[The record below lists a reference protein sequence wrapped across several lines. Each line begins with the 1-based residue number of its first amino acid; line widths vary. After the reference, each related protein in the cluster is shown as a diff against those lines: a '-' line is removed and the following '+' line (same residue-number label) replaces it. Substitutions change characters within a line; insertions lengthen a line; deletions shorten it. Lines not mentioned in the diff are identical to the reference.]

1 MDEGVKAVITTL
13 LGLGL
18 PGIIIIALGFA
29 VFNLFNKFVDSQN
42 ARITE
47 RGETVKAVEA
57 NTDALGRL
65 SDLIRA
71 RKGLTE

>member
-1 MDEGVKAVITTL
+1 MDEGLKAVITTL

-18 PGIIIIALGFA
+18 PGIIIISLGFA
-29 VFNLFNKFVDSQN
+29 TYNLFNKFVESQN

-65 SDLIRA
+65 SDLIRE
-71 RKGLTE
+71 RKAIQ